1 VIAKTYRKDSKG
13 RNAYDGMVALWHS
26 PLAANAGVMIAEPL
40 AYIPELKIM
49 VQRTIPSDQ
58 SLEDLLK
65 AALSADSQEAFE
77 ELYRYVR
84 RAAAGLAAL
93 HQSGVYHGETVGLD
107 ERFAEL
113 RDLIARL
120 LVPVPDL
127 AGVAEPLL
135 ARFEALAAVQPPD
148 PSVPTHGTFHPEQ
161 VLIDGERVGLIDFD
175 DFCIAEPAMDVG
187 LFCATIKDNGLNA
200 LDASLA
206 RSREIRLARLA
217 RLDTICAVF
226 LDEYER
232 HAPIS
237 RARVALWEAW
247 SYLRAALHYWTKVK
261 PAEPD
266 NGLLMLASYLRGMGL
281 FGVENRVGN
290 ARR

>member
-1 VIAKTYRKDSKG
+1 MPGD
-13 RNAYDGMVALWHS
+13 
-26 PLAANAGVMIAEPL
+26 E
-40 AYIPELKIM
+40 
-49 VQRTIPSDQ
+49 
-58 SLEDLLK
+58 SLEDVLK
-65 AALSADSQEAFE
+65 SAFDSDSQAANE
-77 ELYRYVR
+77 ELYRYMR
-84 RAAAGLAAL
+84 KAAAALAAL
-93 HQSGVYHGETVGLD
+93 HQSGVYHGETIGLD
-107 ERFAEL
+107 ERFGEL

-120 LVPVPDL
+120 LVPVPEL

-135 ARFEALAAVQPPD
+135 ARLDSLAAAQPPD
-148 PSVPTHGTFHPEQ
+148 PGVPTHGTFHPEQ

-217 RLDTICAVF
+217 RLDTICEVF
-226 LDEYER
+226 IDEYER

-247 SYLRAALHYWTKVK
+247 SYLRAALHYWTKIK

-266 NGLLMLASYLRGMGL
+266 NGLLMLESHLRDMGL
-281 FGVENRVGN
+281 LGATNGDAGARGRHKRVG
-290 ARR
+290 APSYRYLALAGMATASVWLDELAEMLELVQTWL